1 VDGEEGTWRWTES
14 IPGRHPVP
22 ESNTGSVRVGV
33 LPGEGVGPEVVAA
46 AVEVLEAVAG
56 QLGLE
61 LVVNEQR
68 AAAPSRGLQE
78 AEVEFCRETFASGG
92 AVLAGAHGG
101 RWVYEIRRRLD
112 LFCKLSPIRP
122 SAEIDRMDSP
132 ITPNRLRG
140 VDLLLVREQSGGV
153 YQGSWGETHDRNGAR
168 VAEHRFSYRQ
178 DEVQRIIEIAVEL
191 ARRRRGRLAVVVK
204 EGGVPSI
211 SELWREC
218 AEAIG
223 GDGVELQVLDA
234 DHALYRLLVHPD
246 EHDVV
251 VAPNLFGDL
260 LSDAAGALLGSR
272 GLTYGAS
279 FDSAQGAVYQTNHG
293 AARDLAGSDRAN
305 PGGQILAAA
314 MMMRESFGRADAAAL
329 IERGLSDTWRAGWRT
344 EDIAEPDCRVVGTR
358 EMARRVAEGI
368 RDASRAGGAEAG
380 APRR

>member
-1 VDGEEGTWRWTES
+1 
-14 IPGRHPVP
+14 
-22 ESNTGSVRVGV
+22 VGV
-33 LPGEGVGPEVVAA
+33 LPGEGVGPEVVSAA
-46 AVEVLEAVAG
+46 IAVLEAVAAD
-56 QLGLE
+56 LGLE
-61 LVVNEQR
+61 LAVSELQP
-68 AAAPSRGLQE
+68 AAPSLGLQE
-78 AEVEFCRETFASGG
+78 DEVEFCRETFASGG

-122 SAEIDRMDSP
+122 SAAIDRIEAP
-132 ITPNRLRG
+132 ITPSRLRG
-140 VDLLLVREQSGGV
+140 VDLLLVREQRGGV

-168 VAEHRFSYRQ
+168 VAEHHFSYRQ
-178 DEVQRIIEIAVEL
+178 DEVQRILEIAMAL
-191 ARRRRGRLAVVVK
+191 ARRRRGHLAVVIK

-218 AEAIG
+218 AEAIAE
-223 GDGVELQVLDA
+223 DGVELQVLDA
-234 DHALYRLLVHPD
+234 DHALYRLLMHPE

-260 LSDAAGALLGSR
+260 LSDAAGVLLGSR

-279 FDSAQGAVYQTNHG
+279 FDSAQGAIYQTNHG

-329 IERGLSDTWRAGWRT
+329 IARGLSETWRAGWRT
-344 EDIAEPDCRVVGTR
+344 EDVAEPGCRVIGTR
-358 EMARRVAEGI
+358 EMGQRIAEGV
-368 RDASRAGGAEAG
+368 RNASRAGEAEAG

>member
-1 VDGEEGTWRWTES
+1 VEGGDGTRRWTES

-22 ESNTGSVRVGV
+22 KSNAGPIRVGV

-46 AVEVLEAVAG
+46 AVEVLEAAAG

-61 LVVNEQR
+61 LIVNEQR

-122 SAEIDRMDSP
+122 PAEIERLDSP
-132 ITPNRLRG
+132 ITPSRLRG
-140 VDLLLVREQSGGV
+140 VDLLLIREQSGGV

-178 DEVQRIIEIAVEL
+178 DEVQRIVEIAVAL
-191 ARRRRGRLAVVVK
+191 ARRRRGHLAVVVK

-218 AEAIG
+218 AEAIAS
-223 GDGVELQVLDA
+223 DAVELQVLDA
-234 DHALYRLLVHPD
+234 DHALYRLLMHPD

-314 MMMRESFGRADAAAL
+314 LMMRESFGRGDAAAL
-329 IERGLSDTWRAGWRT
+329 IERGLSETWRAGWRT
-344 EDIAEPDCRVVGTR
+344 EDIAEPGCRVVGTR
-358 EMARRVAEGI
+358 EMARRVAEGV
-368 RDASRAGGAEAG
+368 REASRAGGAEAG